1 MPTQKWP
8 KPLPQSIERLSIAS
22 MPVIEPSDPEP
33 LNENGFLLG
42 RVIRLEVALQSIP
55 VSDPKEVF
63 DHPSAGRRWVVRC
76 RNREELLG
84 AVAGE
89 QGPYPQTAANQHK
102 NEASALVLREL
113 GLEGL
118 QIFFREDMVTLEGF
132 AGWGE
137 HHGVPGLPPRLK
149 SFIRRFRRILCPIE
163 EFLAMTDAILS
174 TPPAEKIP
182 PPPPAPKQRPT
193 CLAAIRRI
201 FRNTD
206 EVLRDELERTR
217 RMAPPAIRTI
227 PSPHVDFCELLFP
240 PGYLVPPQGTV
251 EEQHVDREI
260 VVCLNSAEEATDF
273 SRDAFLLAS
282 HAPDVMIKGRETPS
296 YEPEMDDLWERYRRC
311 QEFCISPADV
321 YRNKEAGSSRRLIC
335 VFRRKSAPRPVVIL
349 DYDVIGLAF

>member
-8 KPLPQSIERLSIAS
+8 KPVPQSIARLSVAS
-22 MPVIEPSDPEP
+22 MPVTEPSDREP
-33 LNENGFLLG
+33 LNENGFLIG
-42 RVIRLEVALQSIP
+42 RVIRLEVALQRIAT
-55 VSDPKEVF
+55 SDPK
-63 DHPSAGRRWVVRC
+63 DALSHPSAARRWVVRC

-89 QGPYPQTAANQHK
+89 QGPYPQTEANRRK
-102 NEASALVLREL
+102 NEASAPVLREL

-132 AGWGE
+132 AGWGD
-137 HHGVPGLPPRLK
+137 HQGIPGLPPRLK
-149 SFIRRFRRILCPIE
+149 SFIRRFRRLLCPIE

-174 TPPAEKIP
+174 VPADKISP
-182 PPPPAPKQRPT
+182 SPLAPRQRPT
-193 CLAAIRRI
+193 CMSTIRRV
-201 FRNTD
+201 FRTTD
-206 EVLRDELERTR
+206 EVLKDELERTR
-217 RMAPPAIRTI
+217 RMAPPAIRTV

-273 SRDAFLLAS
+273 SRDVFLLAS

-296 YEPEMDDLWERYRRC
+296 YEPEMNDLWERYRRC
-311 QEFCISPADV
+311 EESCVSPSHV
-321 YRNKEAGSSRRLIC
+321 RRNREAGRSRRLIC
-335 VFRRKSAPRPVVIL
+335 VFRRKPAPRSVVIL